1 MEPRAPSS
9 SSAKAATSC
18 ASSSG
23 GSPPPASLSPCSAC
37 NGHSGSITSSSPA
50 REGASAPGDSTQ
62 DIGKVAAEGERHPK
76 GKRKRTQAKDKQIL
90 EEEYQKNS
98 KPDKAARLEIVKR
111 VSLTEKE
118 IWFQNRRQNDRR
130 RTRTYSAEEVEAMTG
145 GRIRLLA
152 SQPITPNTVLGL
164 NDMNSIQYTPAQEH
178 GATTSLASDP
188 ASSQSRDEPGKAQG
202 VSHEATLVGH
212 GHVEREPRRLSE
224 PWQPRSQFFSGSV
237 GYLSNR
243 WNAPNSS
250 FTSAPSSHLV
260 RSHSFSSALPPATAP
275 SLVPSPPNPLRLST
289 SIDGKAEVVPA
300 NASPAHPNV
309 APPSPGTLHRQGPG
323 RRLDF
328 RRSHSTTS
336 LPLPPI
342 STLTRSL
349 SPAPTGPLPP
359 RLTRGRSRDVN
370 AWEYCCGSENTED
383 LLTMQAQHESS
394 GSAAAAIHLIRSTSS
409 PGGIPPP
416 LSAGTKR
423 NAAVTRTARR
433 ADPAKKP
440 RLSTQASSLGRMETT
455 VFSRGQRHN
464 IKRPVAPATQLDKPK
479 TTSHAP
485 LLLSGND
492 SDKENWDPEEDATS
506 PRAFRRLSPYR
517 PRLPTNANNRRP
529 LPTSPSRRRMLHHDK
544 SRSPHRFLSR
554 ASTMPA
560 ARGRGRSPPLRIFE
574 DADDKSVAS
583 GGSQGSGPEEEG
595 VDDEVERF
603 MRGAVIS
610 PSKKGDA
617 DAAASLL
624 SLCRGKWR

>member
-1 MEPRAPSS
+1 MEAPAPSS
-9 SSAKAATSC
+9 SSSDAATSS

-23 GSPPPASLSPCSAC
+23 GSPPPASLSPGSAS
-37 NGHSGSITSSSPA
+37 NGHSGSPPGSRSP
-50 REGASAPGDSTQ
+50 REGVLTSAESTP
-62 DIGKVAAEGERHPK
+62 DTGKTAVEGERHPK
-76 GKRKRTQAKDKQIL
+76 GKRKRTGAKDKQIL
-90 EEEYQKNS
+90 EEEYQRNS

-118 IWFQNRRQNDRR
+118 VQIWFQNRRQNDRR

-152 SQPITPNTVLGL
+152 SQPITSNTVLGL
-164 NDMNSIQYTPAQEH
+164 NDVNSVQYTPATEH
-178 GATTSLASDP
+178 AATPAFQSDP
-188 ASSQSRDEPGKAQG
+188 ASYHSRDEPEKAQQ
-202 VSHEATLVGH
+202 VSQEAIPVGQ

-224 PWQPRSQFFSGSV
+224 PWQPSSQSFTGSV
-237 GYLSNR
+237 GYLANR
-243 WNAPNSS
+243 WNAANSS
-250 FTSAPSSHLV
+250 SASAPSSHLV
-260 RSHSFSSALPPATAP
+260 RSHSFSSAFPPATAP
-275 SLVPSPPNPLRLST
+275 SLVPSAASSLRLST
-289 SIDGKAEVVPA
+289 SLDGKAEVVPA
-300 NASPAHPNV
+300 TTSPAHPNV
-309 APPSPGTLHRQGPG
+309 APPSPDTLHRQGPG

-349 SPAPTGPLPP
+349 SPAPVGPLPP

-370 AWEYCCGSENTED
+370 AWEYCCGSESRED

-409 PGGIPPP
+409 PGGIPLPHG
-416 LSAGTKR
+416 AGRKR
-423 NAAVTRTARR
+423 NAAVTKTARR

-440 RLSTQASSLGRMETT
+440 RLSTQASSLGRMETA

-464 IKRPVAPATQLDKPK
+464 IKRAIPPAEQLDKPK
-479 TTSHAP
+479 PTSQSP
-485 LLLSGND
+485 LFLSGND
-492 SDKENWDPEEDATS
+492 SDKENWDPEKDATS

-517 PRLPTNANNRRP
+517 PRMSNPTNRRP
-529 LPTSPSRRRMLHHDK
+529 LPTSPSRRRALYHDK

-554 ASTMPA
+554 ANTAPA
-560 ARGRGRSPPLRIFE
+560 VRGRGHSPPLRIFE
-574 DADDKSVAS
+574 DAEDKSPAS
-583 GGSQGSGPEEEG
+583 SA